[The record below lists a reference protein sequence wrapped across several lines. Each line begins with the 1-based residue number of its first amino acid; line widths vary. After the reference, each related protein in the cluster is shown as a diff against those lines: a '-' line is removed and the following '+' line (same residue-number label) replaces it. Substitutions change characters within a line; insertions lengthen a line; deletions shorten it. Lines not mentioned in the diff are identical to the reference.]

1 MSRGIW
7 TLCGGRS
14 NLCSVEGT
22 PWRVVESQQ
31 RISTRQLVDSDAE
44 HILLE
49 DLIEGSKPEIPEA
62 PALAGLHFLLFSPFR
77 YPPLPWGSRFGAKHE
92 PSLWYGSDTLETA
105 FAEGAYYR
113 LLWFEGTT
121 APLLPNRVSRSAFQV
136 AVRSDAA
143 VDLSRGPFDIHRAAL
158 CSKTEY
164 VESQRL
170 GSEMRADG
178 VEMFRYTSAR
188 DPKRGTNI
196 ALFTPSAFALK
207 KPLGAAQTWHC
218 TTTQSGVS
226 WIYEDVS
233 GLTRYEFSRNDFLVD
248 GVLPGPAV

>member
-1 MSRGIW
+1 MACSVTARAARSGSTASICTCAAFLRNSSGPSKDSSMSRGIW

-14 NLCSVEGT
+14 NLRSVEGT

-105 FAEGAYYR
+105 LPAAAAYRLPRFEGA
-113 LLWFEGTT
+113 
-121 APLLPNRVSRSAFQV
+121 AP
-136 AVRSDAA
+136 
-143 VDLSRGPFDIHRAAL
+143 
-158 CSKTEY
+158 
-164 VESQRL
+164 
-170 GSEMRADG
+170 
-178 VEMFRYTSAR
+178 
-188 DPKRGTNI
+188 
-196 ALFTPSAFALK
+196 
-207 KPLGAAQTWHC
+207 
-218 TTTQSGVS
+218 
-226 WIYEDVS
+226 
-233 GLTRYEFSRNDFLVD
+233 
-248 GVLPGPAV
+248 